1 MPLKTNSEE
10 LPAINLTS
18 MIDVLFLLIIF
29 FMVGTRFSESE
40 RQIQLTL
47 PKSASP
53 TAMLSQPS
61 SKIVTMYA
69 DGSIEMDGARL
80 NIQQLT
86 TTLVPLVQ
94 NYADLRVQLRAD
106 TGGSVGQA
114 SQVMEAISRAGVKN
128 IGWTMTASRM
138 PGSSIR

>member
-106 TGGSVGQA
+106 TGDRKSV
-114 SQVMEAISRAGVKN
+114 M
-128 IGWTMTASRM
+128 
-138 PGSSIR
+138 

>member
-1 MPLKTNSEE
+1 MPLKTSSEE

-47 PKSASP
+47 PKSSSP
-53 TAMLSQPS
+53 TSMAALPAP
-61 SKIVTMYA
+61 KVVTMYS
-69 DGSIEMDGARL
+69 DGNIELDGLRL
-80 NIQQLT
+80 TSDQLT
-86 TTLVPLVQ
+86 SALIPAVRDYPDV
-94 NYADLRVQLRAD
+94 RVQLRAD
-106 TGGSVGQA
+106 AGGSVMQA

-128 IGWTMTASRM
+128 VGWTMTASRM
-138 PGSSIR
+138 PNAPIR